1 MQVDDPALREGL
13 PLKTEQWASYLEWA
27 VDSFRIT
34 CAVASNETQI
44 VTHLCYSQFEDILP
58 AIDRLDGMHRPPIS
72 AVRGYLF
79 YNQNGSKRGNP
90 QSNNES
96 RVHYFSSRASLQ

>member
-13 PLKTEQWASYLEWA
+13 PLKQEQWASYLEWA

-34 CAVASNETQI
+34 TAVASSKTQI

-58 AIDRLDGMHRPPIS
+58 AIDRLDGAQCSPLIAFTFVPVD
-72 AVRGYLF
+72 A
-79 YNQNGSKRGNP
+79 
-90 QSNNES
+90 
-96 RVHYFSSRASLQ
+96 

>member
-13 PLKTEQWASYLEWA
+13 PLKQEQWASYLEWA

-34 CAVASNETQI
+34 TAVASSKTQI

-58 AIDRLDGMHRPPIS
+58 AIDRLDGAQQCSTARYPNIEIFE
-72 AVRGYLF
+72 VC
-79 YNQNGSKRGNP
+79 
-90 QSNNES
+90 
-96 RVHYFSSRASLQ
+96 